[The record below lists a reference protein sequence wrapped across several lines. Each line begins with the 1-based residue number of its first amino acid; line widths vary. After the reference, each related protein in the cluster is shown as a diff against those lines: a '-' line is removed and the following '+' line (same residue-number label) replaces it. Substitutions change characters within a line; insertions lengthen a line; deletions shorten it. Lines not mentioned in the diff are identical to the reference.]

1 MRIFIYVSVMF
12 KLIDMKRKIGQKFVK
27 GSCLSIILFFLF
39 PNLPGQTDP
48 SNPFPQF
55 LFPGFTKSLVKMKDG
70 RQLTATI
77 NYNMVDE
84 EMIFD
89 QKGVY
94 MALDKPQEIDT
105 IYLRNRKFIPVE
117 KSFYEV
123 LNKGRITMFI
133 QHKSRYSQKGTPTA
147 YGMTTKTAGPT
158 KVLSMQVGNQVRQV
172 ELPEN
177 VEVTPATVYW
187 AKYNNEMNK
196 FTTEKQL
203 LKLFPD
209 KADKLKE
216 FIKNSKLD
224 IKIREDLIKL
234 GNFCNGIVK

>member
-1 MRIFIYVSVMF
+1 
-12 KLIDMKRKIGQKFVK
+12 MKRKTGQRFIN
-27 GSCLSIILFFLF
+27 GACLSIILCFLF
-39 PNLPGQTDP
+39 PGLRGQTDP
-48 SNPFPQF
+48 SNSFPQF
-55 LFPGFTKSLVKMKDG
+55 LFPSFTKSLVKMKDG

-105 IYLRNRKFIPVE
+105 IYIQNRKFVPVE
-117 KSFYEV
+117 KAFYEV
-123 LNKGRITMFI
+123 LNKGAVTMFI

-147 YGMTTKTAGPT
+147 YGLTTKTAGPT
-158 KVLSMQVGNQVRQV
+158 KVLSMRVGNQVRQV
-172 ELPEN
+172 DLPDN

-187 AKYNNEMNK
+187 AKYNNGMNK
-196 FTTEKQL
+196 FTSEKQL

-224 IKIREDLIKL
+224 IKVREDLIKL
-234 GNFCNGIVK
+234 GNFCNSLGK